1 MKANIKIL
9 LTLAGLAFALL
20 LASCTRQEEFKPG
33 EKVDG
38 AQVYFP
44 AGIQTEYSIGE
55 ETTSITVEVHRLVK
69 TGALTVPVLVDA
81 SALDEM
87 EASELFSFPDA
98 VEFKD
103 GEDKA
108 GFTIT
113 FERSE
118 LVDGEEYNFS
128 LLLNDDKNVT
138 PYGNRTIAMSVSP
151 WPWVYLGE
159 GKYRDVL
166 IADLYG
172 TDNVEISCDIHKH
185 KSTEGLY
192 MLENLFG
199 YNLLTEAFEATEAEL
214 SAQFPYVPTNIIINC
229 TNPDGVFFSKQF
241 TGITETSE
249 KLGRFN
255 IGTFEAG
262 TLVNGVITFPKEGLA
277 VELEGLGRT
286 LPINSNGMFRILL
299 PGAEVVDYDIAATY
313 TGMRVNPDNTVAS
326 AVIDFT
332 YGADVTGISY
342 AFVGGDVTAD
352 PSEAV
357 KGIVDGTAENIYTVD
372 NIQVG
377 GGTASIEAELEA
389 GSYTVVAVPMDK
401 DGKPLGENAAATW
414 FYFYGIGGSNVP
426 DCDMEVIAMNVSQ
439 FNPALLDQYPEHSS
453 FIYVISGSEIK
464 SAKVYVNKTAVIESI
479 PSMGLTEEDVINA
492 YGFDLDDNFINDINT
507 KGNTALVSFKRDAE
521 TSYTVLVLA
530 TNEYGKTAL
539 KKSSVTTGKLPY
551 SGELVVGNYNMACTY
566 QVESED
572 GSETYTDKTVFKVS
586 PTEGSEE
593 LFLVGNLLDTDG
605 MSWYAKY
612 DSAAGTLTLD
622 GTSPDFEDV
631 TKNWFDVPF
640 LISSTMGLCYSTYVD
655 PAQEVANSPI
665 AFGIDEN
672 KRISTLNTNLEVLIF
687 SVEGQNITGILG
699 GVSYYVGKT
708 SISYADGAAAQSAKP
723 AGTSIAKTLKKMSK
737 GFISN
742 SPVARKRNLL
752 KSAASAGIVCP
763 AGGVETVSTLKVRTS
778 SCEPLAREFPCRI
791 KAVSAF

>member
-20 LASCTRQEEFKPG
+20 FASCTRQEEFKPG

-55 ETTSITVEVHRLVK
+55 ETTSITVEVQRLVK

-81 SALDEM
+81 SALEEM

-108 GFTIT
+108 EFTVT

-128 LLLNDDKNVT
+128 LLLNDEKNVT
-138 PYGNRTIAMSVSP
+138 PYGNRTIALSVSP

-199 YNLLTEAFEATEAEL
+199 YNLLTEAFGVTEAEL

-439 FNPALLDQYPEHSS
+439 FNPALLEQYPEHSS

-479 PSMGLTEEDVINA
+479 PSMELTEEDVINE
-492 YGFDLDDNFINDINT
+492 YGSALDDNLINALNT
-507 KGNTALVSFKRDAE
+507 NGKVALPSYNLSAE

-530 TNEYGKTAL
+530 TNEYGKSVIKRASITTAQ
-539 KKSSVTTGKLPY
+539 VPY
-551 SGELVVGNYNMACTY
+551 SGELVVGNYAMSCSYDIEYEGETY
-566 QVESED
+566 S
-572 GSETYTDKTVFKVS
+572 YTDKTVFKLS
-586 PTEGSEE
+586 PIVDSEE
-593 LFLVGNLLDTDG
+593 LFLVSNLMDG
-605 MSWYAKY
+605 DDMRWYAKY
-612 DSAAGTLTLD
+612 DSVAKTLTLD
-622 GTSPDFEDV
+622 GTSPDFKDE
-631 TKNWFDVPF
+631 TKNMF
-640 LISSTMGLCYSTYVD
+640 GLGFYVSDTEAMEYDMYLD
-655 PAQEVANSPI
+655 PGQELKNSPLE
-665 AFGIDEN
+665 FGVNDDKEL
-672 KRISTLNTNLEVLIF
+672 STLNTNVQVAYFYAETGKLIDL
-687 SVEGQNITGILG
+687 VN
-699 GVSYYVGKT
+699 YYVGKT
-708 SISYADGAAAQSAKP
+708 AITYDVPETEGGTAK
-723 AGTSIAKTLKKMSK
+723 ASCSSIAKTLKKMSK

-752 KSAASAGIVCP
+752 KSAASAGIVRP
-763 AGGVETVSTLKVRTS
+763 AGGVATVSTLKVRTS

-791 KAVSAF
+791 KADSAF